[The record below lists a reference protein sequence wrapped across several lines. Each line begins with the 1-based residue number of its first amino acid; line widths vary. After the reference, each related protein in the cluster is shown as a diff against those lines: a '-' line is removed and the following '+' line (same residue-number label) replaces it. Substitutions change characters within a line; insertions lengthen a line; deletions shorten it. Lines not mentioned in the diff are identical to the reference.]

1 MASQLGKTHRP
12 GVSQRTS
19 SKKQSGRSTKSSD
32 SSHPRLSLAEFLNL
46 KKPTGDI
53 TVDVDGFA
61 VALTSLDRVYWPKEK
76 ITKFELLCYYVEIHG
91 HILPFLE
98 NRPAILQRYPR
109 GIEAPMFFQHDLE
122 SAPKYVKTKRMNNEE
137 GREIEYAVYN
147 NLASLLYL
155 VNLGTIEQHPWNSTI
170 QRLQRPDWIVIDL
183 DPKDAPWKN
192 VLTVALVARELF
204 NDRGLKA
211 FVKTSGSSG
220 IHLYLPLQPKYSY
233 QAAAEF
239 AADLA
244 REIASRAPKLA
255 TIERTLAEREKQQV
269 YVDWLQNA
277 RGKSVAAPFTARA
290 KPKATIS
297 MPLHWNQVE
306 NGVKIVDFTIK
317 NGPDWISKHGNP
329 WADFFISRQSL
340 AL

>member
-1 MASQLGKTHRP
+1 VASQQGKSHRP
-12 GVSQRTS
+12 GISQKTS
-19 SKKQSGRSTKSSD
+19 TKKQSDRSTKSSD
-32 SSHPRLSLAEFLNL
+32 SSHPQLSLTEFLNL
-46 KKPTGDI
+46 KKPAGDV
-53 TVDVDGFA
+53 TVEVDGFA

-76 ITKFELLCYYVEIHG
+76 ITKFDLLCYYIEIHE

-98 NRPAILQRYPR
+98 NRPAILQRHPR

-122 SAPKYVKTKRMNNEE
+122 NAPKYLKRKRMKNEE
-137 GREIEYAVYN
+137 GREIEYAVYT

-192 VLTVALVARELF
+192 VLAVALVARELF

-220 IHLYLPLQPKYSY
+220 MHLYLPLLPKYSY
-233 QAAAEF
+233 QAAAKF
-239 AADLA
+239 AAELA
-244 REIASRAPKLA
+244 SEIAARAPKLA
-255 TIERTLAEREKQQV
+255 TIERTISERQKQQV

-290 KPKATIS
+290 KPKAAIS
-297 MPLHWNQVE
+297 MPLHWIQVE
-306 NGVKIVDFTIK
+306 NGVKITDFTIK
-317 NGPDWISKHGNP
+317 NGPEWISKQGDP
-329 WADFFISRQSL
+329 WADFFNSRQSL
-340 AL
+340 AI

>member
-1 MASQLGKTHRP
+1 MR
-12 GVSQRTS
+12 
-19 SKKQSGRSTKSSD
+19 SGRSGKSTD
-32 SSHPRLSLAEFLNL
+32 SPTAPLSLAEFLNL
-46 KKPTGDI
+46 EKPKGDM
-53 TVDVDGFA
+53 TVEVDGFA

-76 ITKFELLCYYVEIHG
+76 ITKFDLLCYYVEIHE

-122 SAPKYVKTKRMNNEE
+122 NAPKYLKRKRMKNEE
-137 GREIEYAVYN
+137 GREIDYAVYT

-220 IHLYLPLQPKYSY
+220 IHLYLPLEPKYSY
-233 QAAAEF
+233 QTAAKF

-244 REIASRAPKLA
+244 AEIAARAPKLA
-255 TIERTLAEREKQQV
+255 TIERTISEREKQQV

-290 KPKATIS
+290 KPKAAIS
-297 MPLHWNQVE
+297 MPLNWNQVE
-306 NGVKIVDFTIK
+306 NGVKITDFTIK
-317 NGPDWISKHGNP
+317 NGPEWISKHGNP
-329 WADFFISRQSL
+329 WADFFNSRQSF
-340 AL
+340 AT